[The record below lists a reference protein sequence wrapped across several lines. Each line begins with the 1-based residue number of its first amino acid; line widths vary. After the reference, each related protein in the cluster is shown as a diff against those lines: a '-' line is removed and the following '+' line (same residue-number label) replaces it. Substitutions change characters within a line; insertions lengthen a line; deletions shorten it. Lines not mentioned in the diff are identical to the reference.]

1 MTGVYAYTPA
11 IWPPLA
17 GVIFL
22 AAIGLYCW
30 RRRSVPA
37 ALPLLA
43 VSLFGALLLLGIAL
57 EAAAVAPATKIAW
70 FRFQGVWRAPSVTAG
85 LCFVLEYAY
94 PGRWLTRRNLV
105 LLSIPALLDVFLVV
119 INDSQLMWRRLQVG
133 PGGSVV
139 AYLTPAGVILAAY
152 GVGLVLVN
160 AAVLLWLFIRSPQ
173 HRWPVAL
180 ILAGQLA
187 NRSLYVVDAAHLS
200 WPIPLDPLAVG
211 VLLIAATY
219 AIALFGFHIFDPLP
233 ATRTAAFEQMREAI
247 VVFDAHWRVSSLN
260 PAAASVLGVSAAS
273 ASGKRPEEVAPAFGN
288 LSARLAAALEEPF
301 EMESARGR
309 ALAPARSMSL
319 RSTIFAG
326 CSWATCSC
334 CVTSPS
340 RNAPRR
346 RSSSS
351 SGRWPCCA
359 SESSWRASCTTGSAR
374 C

>member
-1 MTGVYAYTPA
+1 MTGAYAYTPA

-43 VSLFGALLLLGIAL
+43 VSLFGALFLLGIAL

-105 LLSIPALLDVFLVV
+105 LLSIPALLDIFLVV
-119 INDSQLMWRRLQVG
+119 INDSQLMWRRLQIG

-180 ILAGQLA
+180 ILAGQIA
-187 NRSLYVVDAAHLS
+187 NREPVRCRCRPSVLADPPRSSRGRRSSDRYDLCHRTVRLPHL
-200 WPIPLDPLAVG
+200 
-211 VLLIAATY
+211 
-219 AIALFGFHIFDPLP
+219 
-233 ATRTAAFEQMREAI
+233 R
-247 VVFDAHWRVSSLN
+247 
-260 PAAASVLGVSAAS
+260 PAAGRAYRSLRADAGGDGGFRSALAGCQPES
-273 ASGKRPEEVAPAFGN
+273 CGSKRPGCHCGERPREET
-288 LSARLAAALEEPF
+288 
-301 EMESARGR
+301 RGIGACVR
-309 ALAPARSMSL
+309 QPERGGL
-319 RSTIFAG
+319 R
-326 CSWATCSC
+326 
-334 CVTSPS
+334 
-340 RNAPRR
+340 PRR
-346 RSSSS
+346 RNHS
-351 SGRWPCCA
+351 R
-359 SESSWRASCTTGSAR
+359 
-374 C
+374 